1 MLHYLII
8 KFAEKKINQ
17 IKSNKTFDTTQIY
30 NGKTCLIMT
39 SKFHTFTLSYIHV
52 AYNMHKLTPPPLFN
66 INDLIMLGSTLL

>member
-39 SKFHTFTLSYIHV
+39 SKFHSFTLSYI
-52 AYNMHKLTPPPLFN
+52 AYYKHKMTLPLPPFN